1 MSTSP
6 DWTGAR
12 APDLAAFEDMAH
24 AERWLEEFG
33 DAEED

>member
-1 MSTSP
+1 MRMTRQ
-6 DWTGAR
+6 GR
-12 APDLAAFEDMAH
+12 AEAEVEQKAH